1 MKTELAFTDADIQE
15 FLRSPTAL
23 ERSAKARPILKLLAK
38 HGELPSRAIIKVFSD
53 SNASSLSHPPMAL
66 LIKEGYVTERKG
78 VFQGAINHFF
88 KITPKERAALK

>member
-1 MKTELAFTDADIQE
+1 MRAELAFTDADIQE
-15 FLRSPTAL
+15 LLRSPTAL

-38 HGELPSRAIIKVFSD
+38 HGELPAHVIIKVFSD
-53 SNASSLSHPPMAL
+53 SNASSLSHPPMSL

-88 KITPKERAALK
+88 KITKKGRATLN